1 MITAIKAAARTTNR
15 SRGKRQGGS
24 ALPGANADL
33 SDLETPPTSNLQRF
47 SPQRP
52 ACVRLDFILHFS
64 FQLKMSIVPRPV
76 RIDFEERVAGR
87 AGLWDEREDA
97 LSTVVTSRTTEAES
111 IL

>member
-1 MITAIKAAARTTNR
+1 
-15 SRGKRQGGS
+15 
-24 ALPGANADL
+24 
-33 SDLETPPTSNLQRF
+33 
-47 SPQRP
+47 
-52 ACVRLDFILHFS
+52 
-64 FQLKMSIVPRPV
+64 MSIVPRPV